1 VAAPRPGRAALLLA
15 LLATAAC
22 APDAPSPE
30 PDFVRPLLRF
40 AGGGGDPRA
49 AAPPSAT
56 LLDDTRPVLGAPGR
70 VDLGA
75 PRAPLGR
82 DGALR
87 LEAPLPA
94 SYAGVSH
101 ALGSLVLFS
110 GGERHELPRRLYA
123 LEKRGA
129 NRVLV
134 LRIRVPAELS
144 GSGRVGFR
152 LLGVGIP
159 EAPESRVETPP
170 LVIPA
175 GARIEFAIGVLE
187 PDFADGPVA
196 FELAACHA
204 GDCEPLYA
212 ETLDP
217 ARAEQRGWQE
227 RRVGLAEL
235 AGEHRRLRFTS
246 RRVEGAT
253 TSLAA
258 WADPTLLVPAARPAG
273 AANVILISIDT
284 LRADHLPSY
293 GYARDTAP
301 FVDEYFARGG
311 VLFESVSAA
320 SAVTAPSHMTIF
332 TGLQPSAHGVTDGL
346 RTLPPTIPTLPE
358 ELRAHGVT
366 TAAFTED
373 GWVGVHQGFARG
385 FDRFVENKSAEI
397 MVPEGQVDR
406 TFARA
411 RAWFERHGDR
421 RFFLFAH
428 TYQVHEPYAPPPRYA
443 GLFAGAGAD
452 ALPHLRA
459 MADYDREIRYV
470 DDELRDL
477 VSALERAGLAEDTVL
492 VLTSDHGEEF
502 LEHGL
507 ISHGG
512 HLYEESVRVPLLL
525 RGPGFPAGL
534 RVATPVAQA
543 DLMPTLL
550 ALFGVAPP
558 PGGQARSLLE
568 LARGG
573 DAPDLAG
580 RPLFS
585 EGLVKF
591 QAGPGGGRS
600 FDPPT
605 TAVRVGQRKLLR
617 DRERGEQRLELY
629 DLARDPGEHHNLLE
643 AGEDAPDDL
652 RALLDGYL
660 GQREAEQRRL
670 AEGAD
675 AAGAPPL
682 DPERRE
688 KLRALG
694 YLP

>member
-1 VAAPRPGRAALLLA
+1 MATHRRVALLLA
-15 LLATAAC
+15 LVAAAC
-22 APDAPSPE
+22 APEAPSPG
-30 PDFVRPLLRF
+30 PDFVRPLRRF
-40 AGGGGDPRA
+40 AGSASDPRA
-49 AAPPSAT
+49 ATARSAT
-56 LLDDTRPVLGAPGR
+56 LLDDTRPVLSAPGR
-70 VDLGA
+70 VDLSA

-82 DGALR
+82 DGVLR
-87 LEAPLPA
+87 IEAPLPA

-101 ALGSLVLFS
+101 ALGSVVLFA
-110 GGERHELPRRLYA
+110 GEERHELPRRLYA

-129 NRVLV
+129 TRVLTLQV
-134 LRIRVPAELS
+134 PVPAQLA
-144 GSGRVGFR
+144 GSERVGFR
-152 LLGVGIP
+152 LLGIGIP
-159 EAPESRVETPP
+159 EAAESSLETAP
-170 LVIPA
+170 LDIPA
-175 GARIEFAIGVLE
+175 GARLEFAIGVLE

-196 FELAACHA
+196 FELAACRE
-204 GDCEPLYA
+204 GDCERLYA

-217 ARAEQRGWQE
+217 ARAEQPGWQE
-227 RRVGLAEL
+227 RRVGLAGL
-235 AGEHRRLRFTS
+235 AGERRRLRFTS
-246 RRVEGAT
+246 RRVAGAT
-253 TSLAA
+253 TSLPA
-258 WADPTLLVPAARPAG
+258 WADPTLLAPAARRADAP
-273 AANVILISIDT
+273 NVILISIDT

-293 GYARDTAP
+293 GYGRDTAP

-311 VLFESVSAA
+311 VLFESTTAA

-346 RTLPPTIPTLPE
+346 RTLARTIPTLPE

-385 FDRFVENKSAEI
+385 FDRFVENKSADV

-406 TFARA
+406 TFAQA

-421 RFFLFAH
+421 RFFLFVH
-428 TYQVHEPYAPPPRYA
+428 TYQVHAPYAPPPRYA
-443 GLFAGAGAD
+443 ALFADAGAD
-452 ALPHLRA
+452 PPPHLRA

-470 DDELRDL
+470 DDELRGL
-477 VSALERAGLAEDTVL
+477 VAALERAGLAEHTVL

-507 ISHGG
+507 VSHGG

-550 ALFGVAPP
+550 GLFGVAPP
-558 PGGQARSLLE
+558 PGGQGRSLLD

-573 DAPDLAG
+573 DAPGLAG

-591 QAGPGGGRS
+591 QAGAGGGRS
-600 FDPPT
+600 FDPPV
-605 TAVRVGQRKLLR
+605 TAVRVGPRKLLR

-629 DLARDPGEHHNLLE
+629 DLARDPGEQRNLLE
-643 AGEDAPDDL
+643 NGESAPDDL
-652 RALLDGYL
+652 RALLDAYP

-670 AEGAD
+670 VGGEDG
-675 AAGAPPL
+675 AGAAPSL
-682 DPERRE
+682 DPQRRE

-694 YLP
+694 YLQ